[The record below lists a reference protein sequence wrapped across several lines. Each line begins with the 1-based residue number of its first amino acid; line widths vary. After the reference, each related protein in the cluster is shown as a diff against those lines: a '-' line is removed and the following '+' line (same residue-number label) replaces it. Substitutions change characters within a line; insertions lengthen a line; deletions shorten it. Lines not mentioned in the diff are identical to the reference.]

1 MIRQPHLQM
10 AKPPD
15 LFKDAKGDY
24 YTRGAVVW
32 KDIDTPGPQFAGW
45 VTLASCRND
54 NCIDHWVRVEPV
66 KGKLIVP
73 HIPRPKPKKLAVLEV
88 FFRGKWTAI
97 HDITDA
103 KPLVGFW
110 EMTVSESICQI
121 RIRYCSK

>member
-1 MIRQPHLQM
+1 M
-10 AKPPD
+10 AKQPD

-45 VTLASCRND
+45 VTLASCRTD
-54 NCIDHWVRVEPV
+54 NCIDNWVRVEPV

-73 HIPRPKPKKLAVLEV
+73 HIPRSKPKKLAVLEV

-97 HDITDA
+97 HDIMDT
-103 KPLVGFW
+103 KPAVGNW

-121 RIRYCSK
+121 RIRYANK